1 MPFTAEDFARTYLV
15 RVLPRSRY
23 RLAAQND
30 ARFQS
35 FAGNSMRI
43 AYRQQGATP
52 SFLLFCGEGQNPHA
66 AASAAAA
73 WAEANWRPN
82 AIQRRVSPGVVVVHI
97 APGNQL
103 TPAGPVV
110 GAVVPAAVWTVDSA
124 SGKVETA
131 GNPPGSPSASALRQ
145 TANDLMRGVPAP
157 TLGQLDLAEKGVMQ
171 LRTSSM
177 PRAFGGLLGLALL
190 YLGFRYGMT
199 GLVGLLVLPEI
210 LTGNVSGDRLA
221 LAASFGISVLMLA
234 GILLG
239 LALLFNIRNAAMRV
253 PFFSSSTPS
262 ARNMAWGGYVAVMV
276 ALVVAQQA
284 VVPGLQHRTL
294 VNASQGN
301 YTHVS
306 LTAADDGSET
316 FVYTDGD
323 VTVDLSQWP
332 SNEWSGVT
340 FKTSNP
346 SVLSLDTTPS
356 SGTAPIARYVAHEAG
371 AARIDASSADG
382 KYTFQIRVDV
392 GP

>member
-1 MPFTAEDFARTYLV
+1 
-15 RVLPRSRY
+15 
-23 RLAAQND
+23 
-30 ARFQS
+30 
-35 FAGNSMRI
+35 MRI

-392 GP
+392 GPRPS